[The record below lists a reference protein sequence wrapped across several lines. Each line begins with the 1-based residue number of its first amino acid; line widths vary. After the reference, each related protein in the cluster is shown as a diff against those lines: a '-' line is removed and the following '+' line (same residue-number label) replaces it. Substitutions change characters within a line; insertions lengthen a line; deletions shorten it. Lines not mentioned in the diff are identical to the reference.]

1 MNEIVN
7 KFLLTGDKF
16 IPEMHLSQP
25 RFIYRAYGP
34 FTKKK
39 ERIQKI
45 KETGDSRCIYENKQD
60 KACFQYNMAYGDF
73 QDLSRKT
80 AHTIKLLTLLKI
92 WWISAWACIN
102 CL

>member
-7 KFLLTGDKF
+7 KFFLTGDKF
-16 IPEMHLSQP
+16 IPEMHLRQP
-25 RFIYRAYGP
+25 RFIYCAYGP

-45 KETGDSRCIYENKQD
+45 KETGDSRCICENEQD

-73 QDLSRKT
+73 QDLSK
-80 AHTIKLLTLLKI
+80 KQLT
-92 WWISAWACIN
+92 
-102 CL
+102 